1 MAKKLSNPISD
12 LVSVPFQM
20 NWEQG
25 VGPNDQ
31 TRFILNVQPVIPFSL
46 NERWNMIARI
56 IMPFLSQPSLAPGVP
71 ADFGVSDLLASLF
84 FSPSHSAIVWG
95 IGPVLSLPSTAQ
107 PTLGT
112 GKWSAGP
119 TAVVLK
125 QQSGWT
131 YGVLWN
137 ELWSFSGD
145 KNRDDVS
152 QLFVQPFLAFTTK
165 TLWTVSLSSESTANW
180 EADGAD
186 RWTVPVILS
195 AAKLSSFGTFPASYQ
210 FGAGVFVAKPED
222 GPEWKARFAITIL
235 LPRKK

>member
-1 MAKKLSNPISD
+1 MRSLPRTSAFFLCVAIIATVPAFGQEDDGAAMAKELSNPISD

-25 VGPNDQ
+25 VGPTDQ

-46 NERWNMIARI
+46 NEHWNMIARI

-71 ADFGVSDLLASLF
+71 ADFGVSDVLASLF
-84 FSPSHSAIVWG
+84 FSPRHSAIVWG

-131 YGVLWN
+131 YGKAVVV
-137 ELWSFSGD
+137 
-145 KNRDDVS
+145 RHI
-152 QLFVQPFLAFTTK
+152 
-165 TLWTVSLSSESTANW
+165 SSELPVRCGRVRRQAGGRTRVEGALRDHDSASTQ
-180 EADGAD
+180 EVRV
-186 RWTVPVILS
+186 RWVGYGS
-195 AAKLSSFGTFPASYQ
+195 
-210 FGAGVFVAKPED
+210 
-222 GPEWKARFAITIL
+222 
-235 LPRKK
+235 